1 MQRQQDV
8 WPHPLS
14 HSQWLIRR
22 YITMNSRAACS
33 SSEHGMGHLS
43 AAGAYRIM
51 GIGARGQTNPI
62 HPGPIRMVRIDLVSW
77 IDPFMY
83 APTS

>member
-1 MQRQQDV
+1 
-8 WPHPLS
+8 
-14 HSQWLIRR
+14 
-22 YITMNSRAACS
+22 
-33 SSEHGMGHLS
+33 MGHLS